1 MEIFDKLFVKKKMEN
16 QQTDKTEIFTDT
28 LILEM
33 ATTADL
39 ESAVEQCRIAI
50 MMRTQ
55 VVLDQEGRRNTQ
67 PDFTQLW
74 WRASVEPQ
82 VSLMLI
88 VDEALHCAWVDVS
101 DFDSDRLQIM
111 VKALRDHL
119 PTVSSEKLIML
130 LQRWPLQRG
139 TMAALAI
146 AQEQASPELLAAV
159 DRALRESDS
168 ALVIEAAFAAATAG
182 LTELLPALERALS
195 QQAPIGAEGA
205 LNRAI
210 KELKITESLQG
221 LP

>member
-1 MEIFDKLFVKKKMEN
+1 MN
-16 QQTDKTEIFTDT
+16 TDT

-33 ATTADL
+33 ASTADL

-55 VVLDQEGRRNTQ
+55 VVLDQEGRRNPQ
-67 PDFTQLW
+67 PDFIQIW

-88 VDEALHCAWVDVS
+88 VDEALACAWLEVTDL
-101 DFDSDRLQIM
+101 DSDRRRIM
-111 VKALRDHL
+111 VNALRDHL

-146 AQEQASPELLAAV
+146 AQEQPSPALLAAV
-159 DRALRESDS
+159 DLALNGPDE

-182 LTELLPALERALS
+182 LTALLPALERALS
-195 QQAPIGAEGA
+195 QPALTGARGA

-210 KELKITESLQG
+210 EELKHR
-221 LP
+221 

>member
-1 MEIFDKLFVKKKMEN
+1 LGLASEQAMN
-16 QQTDKTEIFTDT
+16 TDT

-33 ATTADL
+33 ASTADL

-55 VVLDQEGRRNTQ
+55 VVLDQEGRRNPQ
-67 PDFTQLW
+67 PDFIQIW

-88 VDEALHCAWVDVS
+88 VDEALACAWLEVT
-101 DFDSDRLQIM
+101 DFNSDRRRIM
-111 VKALRDHL
+111 VNALRDHL

-146 AQEQASPELLAAV
+146 AQEQPSPALLAAV
-159 DRALRESDS
+159 DLALNGPDE

-182 LTELLPALERALS
+182 LTAVLPALERALS
-195 QQAPIGAEGA
+195 QPALTGARGA

-210 KELKITESLQG
+210 EELKHR
-221 LP
+221 

>member
-1 MEIFDKLFVKKKMEN
+1 MN
-16 QQTDKTEIFTDT
+16 TDT
-28 LILEM
+28 LILEL
-33 ATTADL
+33 ASTADL

-55 VVLDQEGRRNTQ
+55 VVLDQEGRRNPQ
-67 PDFTQLW
+67 PDFIQIW

-88 VDEALHCAWVDVS
+88 VDEALACAWLEVTDL
-101 DFDSDRLQIM
+101 DSDRRRIM
-111 VKALRDHL
+111 VNALRDHL

-146 AQEQASPELLAAV
+146 AQEQPSPALLAAV
-159 DRALRESDS
+159 DLALNGPDE

-182 LTELLPALERALS
+182 LTAVLPALERALS
-195 QQAPIGAEGA
+195 QPALTGARGA

-210 KELKITESLQG
+210 EELKHR
-221 LP
+221 

>member
-1 MEIFDKLFVKKKMEN
+1 MN
-16 QQTDKTEIFTDT
+16 TDT

-33 ATTADL
+33 ASTADL

-55 VVLDQEGRRNTQ
+55 VVLDQEGRRNPQ
-67 PDFTQLW
+67 PDFIQIW

-88 VDEALHCAWVDVS
+88 VDEALACAWLEVTDL
-101 DFDSDRLQIM
+101 DSDRRRIM
-111 VKALRDHL
+111 VNALRDHL

-146 AQEQASPELLAAV
+146 AQEQPSPALLAAV
-159 DRALRESDS
+159 DLALNGPDE

-182 LTELLPALERALS
+182 LTAVLPALERALS
-195 QQAPIGAEGA
+195 QPALTGARGA

-210 KELKITESLQG
+210 EELRHR
-221 LP
+221 

>member
-1 MEIFDKLFVKKKMEN
+1 MN
-16 QQTDKTEIFTDT
+16 TDT

-33 ATTADL
+33 ASTADL

-55 VVLDQEGRRNTQ
+55 VVLDQEGRRNPQ
-67 PDFTQLW
+67 PDFIQIW

-88 VDEALHCAWVDVS
+88 VDEALACAWLEVT
-101 DFDSDRLQIM
+101 DFDSDRRRIM
-111 VKALRDHL
+111 VNALRDHL

-146 AQEQASPELLAAV
+146 AQEQPSPALLAAV
-159 DRALRESDS
+159 DLALNGPDE

-182 LTELLPALERALS
+182 LTAVLPALERALS
-195 QQAPIGAEGA
+195 QPALTGARGA

-210 KELKITESLQG
+210 EELKHR
-221 LP
+221 

>member
-1 MEIFDKLFVKKKMEN
+1 MN
-16 QQTDKTEIFTDT
+16 TDT

-33 ATTADL
+33 ASTADL

-55 VVLDQEGRRNTQ
+55 VVLDQEGRRNPQ
-67 PDFTQLW
+67 SDFIQIW

-88 VDEALHCAWVDVS
+88 VDEALACAWLEVTDL
-101 DFDSDRLQIM
+101 DSDRRRIM
-111 VKALRDHL
+111 VNALRDHL

-146 AQEQASPELLAAV
+146 AQEQPSPALLAAV
-159 DRALRESDS
+159 DLALNGPDE

-182 LTELLPALERALS
+182 LTAVLPALERALS
-195 QQAPIGAEGA
+195 QPALTGARGA

-210 KELKITESLQG
+210 EELKHR
-221 LP
+221 

>member
-1 MEIFDKLFVKKKMEN
+1 MN
-16 QQTDKTEIFTDT
+16 TDT

-33 ATTADL
+33 ASTADL
-39 ESAVEQCRIAI
+39 ESAVEQCSIAI

-55 VVLDQEGRRNTQ
+55 VVLDQEGRRNPQ
-67 PDFTQLW
+67 PDFIQIW

-88 VDEALHCAWVDVS
+88 VDEALACAWLEVTDL
-101 DFDSDRLQIM
+101 DSDRRRIM
-111 VKALRDHL
+111 VNALRDHL

-146 AQEQASPELLAAV
+146 AQEQPSPALLAAV
-159 DRALRESDS
+159 DLALNGPDE

-182 LTELLPALERALS
+182 LTAVLPALERALS
-195 QQAPIGAEGA
+195 QPALTGARGA

-210 KELKITESLQG
+210 EELKHR
-221 LP
+221 

>member
-1 MEIFDKLFVKKKMEN
+1 MN
-16 QQTDKTEIFTDT
+16 TDT

-33 ATTADL
+33 ASTADL

-55 VVLDQEGRRNTQ
+55 VVLDQEGRRNPQ
-67 PDFTQLW
+67 SDFTQIW

-88 VDEALHCAWVDVS
+88 VDEALACAWLEVTDL
-101 DFDSDRLQIM
+101 DSDRRRIM
-111 VKALRDHL
+111 VNALRDHL

-146 AQEQASPELLAAV
+146 AQEQPSPALLAAV
-159 DRALRESDS
+159 DLALNGPDE

-182 LTELLPALERALS
+182 LTAVLPALERALS
-195 QQAPIGAEGA
+195 QPALTGARGA

-210 KELKITESLQG
+210 EELKHR
-221 LP
+221 

>member
-1 MEIFDKLFVKKKMEN
+1 LGLASEQAMN
-16 QQTDKTEIFTDT
+16 TDT

-33 ATTADL
+33 ASTADL

-55 VVLDQEGRRNTQ
+55 VVLDQEGRRNPQ
-67 PDFTQLW
+67 PDFIQIW

-88 VDEALHCAWVDVS
+88 VDEALACAWLEVT
-101 DFDSDRLQIM
+101 DFDSDRRRIM
-111 VKALRDHL
+111 VNALRDHL

-146 AQEQASPELLAAV
+146 AQEQPSPALLAAV
-159 DRALRESDS
+159 DLALNGPDE

-182 LTELLPALERALS
+182 LTAVLPALERALS
-195 QQAPIGAEGA
+195 QPALTGARGA

-210 KELKITESLQG
+210 EELKHR
-221 LP
+221 

>member
-1 MEIFDKLFVKKKMEN
+1 
-16 QQTDKTEIFTDT
+16 
-28 LILEM
+28 M
-33 ATTADL
+33 ASTADL

-55 VVLDQEGRRNTQ
+55 VVLDQEGRRNPQ
-67 PDFTQLW
+67 PDFIQIW

-88 VDEALHCAWVDVS
+88 VDEALACAWLEVT
-101 DFDSDRLQIM
+101 DFNSDRRRIM
-111 VKALRDHL
+111 VNALRDHL

-146 AQEQASPELLAAV
+146 AQEQPSPALLAAV
-159 DRALRESDS
+159 DRALNGTDE

-182 LTELLPALERALS
+182 LTALLPALERALS
-195 QQAPIGAEGA
+195 QPALTGARGA

-210 KELKITESLQG
+210 EELKHR
-221 LP
+221 

>member
-1 MEIFDKLFVKKKMEN
+1 
-16 QQTDKTEIFTDT
+16 
-28 LILEM
+28 M
-33 ATTADL
+33 ASTADL

-55 VVLDQEGRRNTQ
+55 VVLDQEGRRNPQ
-67 PDFTQLW
+67 SDFIQIW

-88 VDEALHCAWVDVS
+88 VDEALACAWLEVTDL
-101 DFDSDRLQIM
+101 DSDRRRIM
-111 VKALRDHL
+111 VNALRDHL

-146 AQEQASPELLAAV
+146 AQEQPSPALLAAV
-159 DRALRESDS
+159 DLALNGPDE

-182 LTELLPALERALS
+182 LTAVLPALERALS
-195 QQAPIGAEGA
+195 QPALTGARGA

-210 KELKITESLQG
+210 EELKHR
-221 LP
+221 

>member
-1 MEIFDKLFVKKKMEN
+1 MN
-16 QQTDKTEIFTDT
+16 TDT

-33 ATTADL
+33 ASTADL

-55 VVLDQEGRRNTQ
+55 VVLDQEGRRNPQ
-67 PDFTQLW
+67 PDFIQIW

-88 VDEALHCAWVDVS
+88 VDEALACAWLEVT
-101 DFDSDRLQIM
+101 DFNSDRRRIM
-111 VKALRDHL
+111 VNALRDHL

-146 AQEQASPELLAAV
+146 AQEQPSPALLAAV
-159 DRALRESDS
+159 DLALNGPDE

-182 LTELLPALERALS
+182 LTAVLPALERALS
-195 QQAPIGAEGA
+195 QPALTGARGA

-210 KELKITESLQG
+210 EELKHR
-221 LP
+221 

>member
-1 MEIFDKLFVKKKMEN
+1 MN
-16 QQTDKTEIFTDT
+16 TDT

-33 ATTADL
+33 ASTADL

-55 VVLDQEGRRNTQ
+55 VVLDQEGRRNPQ
-67 PDFTQLW
+67 PEFIQIW

-88 VDEALHCAWVDVS
+88 VDEALACAWLEVTDL
-101 DFDSDRLQIM
+101 DSDRRRIM
-111 VKALRDHL
+111 VNALRDHL

-146 AQEQASPELLAAV
+146 AQEQPSPALLAAV
-159 DRALRESDS
+159 DLALNGPDE

-182 LTELLPALERALS
+182 LTAVLPALERALS
-195 QQAPIGAEGA
+195 QPALTGARGA

-210 KELKITESLQG
+210 EELKHR
-221 LP
+221 

>member
-1 MEIFDKLFVKKKMEN
+1 MN
-16 QQTDKTEIFTDT
+16 TDT

-33 ATTADL
+33 ASTADL

-55 VVLDQEGRRNTQ
+55 VVLDQEGRRNPQ
-67 PDFTQLW
+67 PDFIQIW

-88 VDEALHCAWVDVS
+88 VDEALACAWLEVTDL
-101 DFDSDRLQIM
+101 DSDRRRIM
-111 VKALRDHL
+111 VNALRDHL

-146 AQEQASPELLAAV
+146 AQEQPSPALLAAV
-159 DRALRESDS
+159 DLALNGPDE

-182 LTELLPALERALS
+182 LTAVLPALERALS
-195 QQAPIGAEGA
+195 QPALTGARGA

-210 KELKITESLQG
+210 EELKHR
-221 LP
+221 

>member
-1 MEIFDKLFVKKKMEN
+1 
-16 QQTDKTEIFTDT
+16 
-28 LILEM
+28 M
-33 ATTADL
+33 ASSADL

-55 VVLDQEGRRNTQ
+55 VVLDQEGRRNPQ
-67 PDFTQLW
+67 ADFIQIW

-88 VDEALHCAWVDVS
+88 VDEALACAWLEVT
-101 DFDSDRLQIM
+101 DFDSDRRRIM
-111 VKALRDHL
+111 VNALRDHL

-130 LQRWPLQRG
+130 LQRCPLQRG

-146 AQEQASPELLAAV
+146 AQEQPSPALLAAV
-159 DRALRESDS
+159 DRALNGPDE

-182 LTELLPALERALS
+182 LTAVQPALERALS
-195 QQAPIGAEGA
+195 QPALSGARGA

-210 KELKITESLQG
+210 EELKHR
-221 LP
+221 

>member
-1 MEIFDKLFVKKKMEN
+1 LGLASEQAMN
-16 QQTDKTEIFTDT
+16 TDT

-33 ATTADL
+33 ASTADL

-55 VVLDQEGRRNTQ
+55 VVLDQEGRRNPQ
-67 PDFTQLW
+67 SDFIQIW

-88 VDEALHCAWVDVS
+88 VDEALACAWLEVTDL
-101 DFDSDRLQIM
+101 DSDRRRIM
-111 VKALRDHL
+111 VNALRDHL

-146 AQEQASPELLAAV
+146 AQEQPSPALLAAV
-159 DRALRESDS
+159 DLALNGPDE

-182 LTELLPALERALS
+182 LTAVLPALERALS
-195 QQAPIGAEGA
+195 QPALTGARGA

-210 KELKITESLQG
+210 EELKHR
-221 LP
+221 